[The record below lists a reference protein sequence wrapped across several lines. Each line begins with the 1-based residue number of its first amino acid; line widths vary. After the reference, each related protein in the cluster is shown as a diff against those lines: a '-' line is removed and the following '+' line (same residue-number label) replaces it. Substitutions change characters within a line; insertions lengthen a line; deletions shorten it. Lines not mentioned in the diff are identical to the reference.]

1 MTRRPSEHHDAVAPR
16 SEDTILANDRT
27 NLHNKRRPDMRLLR
41 LFVIALVALIAVPA
55 FAQDK
60 PASNMEI
67 LRQKIKADKKLVVAA
82 NMELTEAEAKGFW
95 PVYDAYQA
103 DLQTLNERLGKLI
116 VRYADVYNNKALT
129 NEAAK
134 SLLDEALAIE
144 QAEVTMKQSY
154 VPKLSAAVPQ
164 TKVARYLQIENK
176 IRAAVKYE
184 LADGIPLVP

>member
-1 MTRRPSEHHDAVAPR
+1 
-16 SEDTILANDRT
+16 
-27 NLHNKRRPDMRLLR
+27 MRILR
-41 LFVIALVALIAVPA
+41 LFVVALVALLAIPA

-60 PASNMEI
+60 PASSNMEI
-67 LRQKIKADKKLVVAA
+67 LRQKIKADKKLLVAA

-103 DLQTLNERLGKLI
+103 DLQSLNERLGKLI
-116 VRYADVYNNKALT
+116 VRYADLYNNKSLT

-134 SLLDEALAIE
+134 GLLDEALAID
-144 QAEVTMKQSY
+144 QAEVSMRQNY
-154 VPKLSAAVPQ
+154 APKLSTVLPA

-176 IRAAVKYE
+176 IRAAIKYE